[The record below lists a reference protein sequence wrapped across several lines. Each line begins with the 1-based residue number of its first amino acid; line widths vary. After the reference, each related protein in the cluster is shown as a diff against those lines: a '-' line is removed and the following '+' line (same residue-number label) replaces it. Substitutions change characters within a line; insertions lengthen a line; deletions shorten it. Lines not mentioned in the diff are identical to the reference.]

1 MTVSIFYLLNDVL
14 ETNFVSSLA
23 WLLLSS
29 VLLPLGLSGVETAW
43 RRPLVFLGSGGW
55 ARYSANP
62 PTSGKL
68 CAIRIFNVI
77 CCAVVPAVLIN
88 AKEEAKAK
96 KEHILEKVKHQYDH
110 PEEAGAREDL
120 HQKLRDTECYLEE
133 SKEALLTYKRNEL
146 SIENSI
152 QISIQVLMLLLSPT
166 YSTFITHSGLQAVFQ
181 KDFAVQTEIQ
191 AWIENLSG
199 LSFNL
204 TQWFLVLSILWS
216 MKTISLTY
224 VKVKAAGK
232 VEVLALPAKLL
243 LALRSLFVYSVR
255 LSCVVA
261 FFGPFLGLFNVL
273 AHWRAEQMV
282 LEFKVFNR
290 SQTFSSLEMSGSLP
304 IDAIYRADYNT
315 TDPENPL
322 PPSYTLYTQ
331 VSLGTSFAFFLV
343 LIVTQAL
350 VNLLLETKLSREF
363 KEAGWTAKMQ
373 HLLESVNRADSFAD
387 WDTGVGTQSEFQR
400 RWWNVMAETI
410 VMIGVQM
417 GTNLALLVPLWVTSK
432 TLLITN
438 SQNTLFLQLLLLHHK
453 RLGSYILLSV
463 LTGVFVLASSEILT
477 FISHMCCHH
486 VVDSEH
492 TNLKHK
498 LLIFPSMERPHEAPA
513 YHARGVDGVQGG
525 DRGLGAADPAQ
536 LGDAPHGLLHQLPR
550 HPHDGSLP
558 KVAPSLEK
566 NPC

>member
-1 MTVSIFYLLNDVL
+1 M
-14 ETNFVSSLA
+14 
-23 WLLLSS
+23 
-29 VLLPLGLSGVETAW
+29 
-43 RRPLVFLGSGGW
+43 
-55 ARYSANP
+55 
-62 PTSGKL
+62 
-68 CAIRIFNVI
+68 
-77 CCAVVPAVLIN
+77 
-88 AKEEAKAK
+88 
-96 KEHILEKVKHQYDH
+96 KHQYDH
-110 PEEAGAREDL
+110 PEEAGAQEEL

-166 YSTFITHSGLQAVFQ
+166 YSTYSTHSGLQAVFQ

-191 AWIENLSG
+191 SRIEYFSG
-199 LSFNL
+199 YESSGELSFNL

-216 MKTISLTY
+216 MKTMAKTY
-224 VKVKAAGK
+224 IKVKAAGK

-243 LALRSLFVYSVR
+243 LAVRSLLVYSVR

-331 VSLGTSFAFFLV
+331 VSLGTAFAFFLV

-387 WDTGVGTQSEFQR
+387 WDTGDGTQSEFQR

-432 TLLITN
+432 NLLITN
-438 SQNTLFLQLLLLHHK
+438 TQNTLFLQLLLLITK
-453 RLGSYILLSV
+453 G
-463 LTGVFVLASSEILT
+463 
-477 FISHMCCHH
+477 
-486 VVDSEH
+486 
-492 TNLKHK
+492 
-498 LLIFPSMERPHEAPA
+498 
-513 YHARGVDGVQGG
+513 
-525 DRGLGAADPAQ
+525 
-536 LGDAPHGLLHQLPR
+536 
-550 HPHDGSLP
+550 
-558 KVAPSLEK
+558 
-566 NPC
+566 

>member
-62 PTSGKL
+62 PSCGKL
-68 CAIRIFNVI
+68 WAIRIFNVI

-88 AKEEAKAK
+88 AKEEAKTK
-96 KEHILEKVKHQYDH
+96 KEQILERVKNQFDH

-133 SKEALLTYKRNEL
+133 SKKTLLTYKRNEL
-146 SIENSI
+146 AIENSI
-152 QISIQVLMLLLSPT
+152 QITVQVVMLLLSPT
-166 YSTFITHSGLQAVFQ
+166 YTSFFTHSGLQAVFQ
-181 KDFAVQTEIQ
+181 KDFAIEKKIQ
-191 AWIENLSG
+191 SGIESLSG
-199 LSFNL
+199 YESSRGLSLNL
-204 TQWFLVLSILWS
+204 TEWFLVMSILWS
-216 MKTISLTY
+216 MKTISMTY
-224 VKVKAAGK
+224 IKIKAVGK
-232 VEVLALPAKLL
+232 VEVLSLPGKLL
-243 LALRSLFVYSVR
+243 LAVRSLLVYSVR

-304 IDAIYRADYNT
+304 IDAIYRADYST
-315 TDPENPL
+315 TDPL

-331 VSLGTSFAFFLV
+331 VSLGTAFAFFLV

-438 SQNTLFLQLLLLHHK
+438 TQNTLFLQLLLLITK
-453 RLGSYILLSV
+453 G
-463 LTGVFVLASSEILT
+463 
-477 FISHMCCHH
+477 
-486 VVDSEH
+486 
-492 TNLKHK
+492 
-498 LLIFPSMERPHEAPA
+498 
-513 YHARGVDGVQGG
+513 
-525 DRGLGAADPAQ
+525 
-536 LGDAPHGLLHQLPR
+536 
-550 HPHDGSLP
+550 
-558 KVAPSLEK
+558 
-566 NPC
+566 

>member
-62 PTSGKL
+62 PSCGKL
-68 CAIRIFNVI
+68 WAIRMFNVI

-96 KEHILEKVKHQYDH
+96 KEHILEKVKHQYDY
-110 PEEAGAREDL
+110 PEEAGAREEL

-146 SIENSI
+146 SIENSV
-152 QISIQVLMLLLSPT
+152 QISIQVLMLLLSPA

-191 AWIENLSG
+191 SRIENLSG
-199 LSFNL
+199 YESDGELSFNL

-243 LALRSLFVYSVR
+243 LAVRSLLVYSVR

-350 VNLLLETKLSREF
+350 VNLLLETKLSQEF

-387 WDTGVGTQSEFQR
+387 WDTGDGTQSEFQR

-432 TLLITN
+432 TLLITK
-438 SQNTLFLQLLLLHHK
+438 SQNTLFLQLLLL
-453 RLGSYILLSV
+453 YIVECTYWCICPWLVGNSDVYQPHV
-463 LTGVFVLASSEILT
+463 L
-477 FISHMCCHH
+477 
-486 VVDSEH
+486 
-492 TNLKHK
+492 
-498 LLIFPSMERPHEAPA
+498 P
-513 YHARGVDGVQGG
+513 
-525 DRGLGAADPAQ
+525 
-536 LGDAPHGLLHQLPR
+536 PR
-550 HPHDGSLP
+550 
-558 KVAPSLEK
+558 
-566 NPC
+566 C

>member
-1 MTVSIFYLLNDVL
+1 
-14 ETNFVSSLA
+14 
-23 WLLLSS
+23 
-29 VLLPLGLSGVETAW
+29 
-43 RRPLVFLGSGGW
+43 
-55 ARYSANP
+55 
-62 PTSGKL
+62 
-68 CAIRIFNVI
+68 
-77 CCAVVPAVLIN
+77 
-88 AKEEAKAK
+88 
-96 KEHILEKVKHQYDH
+96 
-110 PEEAGAREDL
+110 
-120 HQKLRDTECYLEE
+120 
-133 SKEALLTYKRNEL
+133 
-146 SIENSI
+146 
-152 QISIQVLMLLLSPT
+152 
-166 YSTFITHSGLQAVFQ
+166 
-181 KDFAVQTEIQ
+181 
-191 AWIENLSG
+191 
-199 LSFNL
+199 
-204 TQWFLVLSILWS
+204 

-243 LALRSLFVYSVR
+243 LAVRSLLVYSVR

-331 VSLGTSFAFFLV
+331 VSLGTAFAFFLV

-387 WDTGVGTQSEFQR
+387 WDTGDGTQSEFQR

-438 SQNTLFLQLLLLHHK
+438 TQNTLFLQLLLLITK
-453 RLGSYILLSV
+453 G
-463 LTGVFVLASSEILT
+463 
-477 FISHMCCHH
+477 
-486 VVDSEH
+486 
-492 TNLKHK
+492 
-498 LLIFPSMERPHEAPA
+498 
-513 YHARGVDGVQGG
+513 
-525 DRGLGAADPAQ
+525 
-536 LGDAPHGLLHQLPR
+536 
-550 HPHDGSLP
+550 
-558 KVAPSLEK
+558 
-566 NPC
+566 